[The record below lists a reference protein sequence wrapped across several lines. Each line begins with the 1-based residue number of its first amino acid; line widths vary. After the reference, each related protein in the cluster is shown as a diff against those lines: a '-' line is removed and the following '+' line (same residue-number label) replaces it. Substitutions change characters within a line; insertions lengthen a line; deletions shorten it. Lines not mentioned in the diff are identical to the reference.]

1 MPDNK
6 VIKVIGAGLA
16 GCEAAWQLAQKGYS
30 VQLYEMRPQKGSP
43 AHQSEYFA
51 ELVCSNSLKSDRPD
65 NASGLLKLE
74 MRRLGSLLLPMAD
87 GCRVPAGGALAV
99 DRDAFSQSV
108 TKALAQHPN
117 VQIIRE
123 EVTQI
128 PEGPVIIATG
138 PLTSDA
144 LSEAISQLVGREMLS
159 FFDAAAP
166 IVTAESLDDTKVF
179 RASRHGQGDDYLN
192 CAMNKEE
199 YEAFYQ
205 ALVTAQAAQLH
216 GFENDKVFEGC
227 MPVEVMASRGFDAL
241 RYGPMRPIGLTDP
254 RTGRRPFAVVQLRQE
269 NAAGTLYNLVGFQTH
284 LKFGEQKRVFG
295 LIPGLENAEYARYG
309 VMHRNTFLRAPGLL
323 SPHFG
328 MRAQPQIAFAGQM
341 TGVEGYME
349 SAASGIIAARG
360 MMAHLEGRSLTTLPP
375 ETMIG
380 ALCAHVSNDFTRD
393 YQPMNSNFGIIPAL
407 PDAPKDK
414 KQRYARLTERG
425 LAMLEQWCIVN
436 AQ

>member
-43 AHQSEYFA
+43 AHQSENFA

-108 TKALAQHPN
+108 TKALAGHPN

-205 ALVTAQAAQLH
+205 ALITAQAAQLH

>member
-43 AHQSEYFA
+43 AHQSENFA

-205 ALVTAQAAQLH
+205 ALVTAQAVQLH

-328 MRAQPQIAFAGQM
+328 MRAQPRIAFAGQM